1 MNIVV
6 LVNERPEGRAALDW
20 ALLNGIHLP
29 SVNDDPVVHV
39 VLEST
44 GDSLARPSYISPA
57 LTEEITAQLRAA
69 GVKPR
74 DPLHSGRSGRSRH
87 RPGRRHRSRTGG
99 DRDAPPLADAEVD
112 RRQPRTTDHARRT
125 LPRGRCQGVNRA
137 AGRSG

>member
-39 VLEST
+39 VHEST

-69 GVKPR
+69 GVKHEIHSTPA
-74 DPLHSGRSGRSRH
+74 DPAARVIDLAVDAAAELVVIGMRRRSPTLKLIVGSHAQRIML
-87 RPGRRHRSRTGG
+87 
-99 DRDAPPLADAEVD
+99 DAPCPVV
-112 RRQPRTTDHARRT
+112 
-125 LPRGRCQGVNRA
+125 GVKE
-137 AGRSG
+137 